1 MSSKQ
6 DEFHDY
12 CVELLS
18 HLRQGEIVTKK
29 LFGGKGLSIDGKN
42 FAIIAFDQLWL
53 KVDDESRHV
62 FEDAG
67 CRIFTYTWTDGIERH
82 LGYYT
87 VPEEAM
93 ESGVLMRPWALL
105 GWEAALRAATT
116 KTKKVAKKSTA
127 KTENTPANKAATAA
141 TTKVTTKATTK
152 VAKKP
157 TTKTKKQ

>member
-1 MSSKQ
+1 MSVKE
-6 DEFHDY
+6 DEFRDY

-18 HLRQGEIVTKK
+18 SLRQSEIVAKK

-53 KVDDESRHV
+53 KVDDESRQA

-67 CRIFTYTWTDGIERH
+67 CRIFTYTWTDGVERH

-93 ESGVLMRPWALL
+93 ESAALMRPWAMLAW
-105 GWEAALRAATT
+105 GAALRAAAKPAKTAVKS
-116 KTKKVAKKSTA
+116 KTKNDGANKVVTLKKSS
-127 KTENTPANKAATAA
+127 
-141 TTKVTTKATTK
+141 
-152 VAKKP
+152 KK
-157 TTKTKKQ
+157 

>member
-6 DEFHDY
+6 DEFRDY

-18 HLRQGEIVTKK
+18 NLRQGEIITKK

-53 KVDDESRHV
+53 KVDDESRHA
-62 FEDAG
+62 FEEAG

-87 VPEEAM
+87 VPEEVM
-93 ESGVLMRPWALL
+93 ESAALMRPWALL
-105 GWEAALRAATT
+105 AWGAALRAIAVKKVKAPKKIQATKSAKPQEAAT
-116 KTKKVAKKSTA
+116 RADAKATNRLISIVKKTSSKTKK
-127 KTENTPANKAATAA
+127 
-141 TTKVTTKATTK
+141 
-152 VAKKP
+152 
-157 TTKTKKQ
+157 

>member
-6 DEFHDY
+6 DEFRDY

-18 HLRQGEIVTKK
+18 DLRQGEIVTKK

-53 KVDDESRHV
+53 KVDDESRHAFV
-62 FEDAG
+62 EAG

-93 ESGVLMRPWALL
+93 ESAALMRPWAVLAW
-105 GWEAALRAATT
+105 GAALRAVSTKRAKSPRAAKSTKPATVST
-116 KTKKVAKKSTA
+116 APSIKDKSAVNLASAVKNTTPKTKK
-127 KTENTPANKAATAA
+127 
-141 TTKVTTKATTK
+141 
-152 VAKKP
+152 
-157 TTKTKKQ
+157 